1 MQSVLQSQKDIELK
15 AFFTNS
21 IDLFPDPGCYT
32 IAYFAGP
39 VDITNVMG
47 L

>member
-1 MQSVLQSQKDIELK
+1 MQSVLQSHRTE